1 MLVLAGTI
9 AILLGV
15 CMIAAGTH
23 EKKDKE
29 KEEPKEEKPET

>member
-15 CMIAAGTH
+15 CMIAVGTR
-23 EKKDKE
+23 EKKE
-29 KEEPKEEKPET
+29 KNKDERPEE